1 MIKFIFEI
9 FKTNKFEK
17 KDQIYGIICAI
28 MANLSFNNSMM
39 EKILDFEHIQ
49 KVLDRVT
56 VNKRDV
62 FRLVANLSISPRF
75 SPT

>member
-1 MIKFIFEI
+1 
-9 FKTNKFEK
+9 
-17 KDQIYGIICAI
+17 

-39 EKILDFEHIQ
+39 EEILDFEHIQ
-49 KVLDRVT
+49 KVLDRVS

-75 SPT
+75 TPT